1 MVPPVLTLL
10 LLLTAHAQPT
20 ETPDP
25 ARAAEAR
32 RLHDELS
39 KLASKGAWDGVERKF
54 VELLA
59 LGVPM
64 DPADVILGAQSSLQQ
79 GDVQTA
85 LDRLAH
91 AADDPDAAAL
101 RDQLLGTYVRVTLAT
116 EPAVQTTLAMPQLP
130 LAPDQRAVVERAQAQ
145 VAETGAY
152 DGWLPAGQYEFAGA
166 QVTVV
171 LGADPIEL
179 VRDMSW
185 GGKNVR

>member
-10 LLLTAHAQPT
+10 LLLTANAQPS
-20 ETPDP
+20 ETPT
-25 ARAAEAR
+25 AAQTAEAR

-54 VELLA
+54 VELMA
-59 LGVPM
+59 LGVPL
-64 DPADVILGAQSSLQQ
+64 DPADVVLGAQSSMQS

-85 LDRLAH
+85 LDRLEH
-91 AADDPDAAAL
+91 AADDPAAVAL
-101 RDQLLGTYVRVTLAT
+101 REQLLATYVRVTLRT
-116 EPAVQTTLAMPQLP
+116 EPVVETSLDMAQLP
-130 LAPDQRAVVERAQAQ
+130 LAPDQRAVVKRAMAQ

-152 DGWLPAGQYEFAGA
+152 DGWLPAGGYEFAGA
-166 QVTVV
+166 QITVER
-171 LGADPIEL
+171 GADPIEL